1 MEPNHLRRLQ
11 DAVGFFFFT
20 TTNRQLPT
28 GTIAVGFFFFTTT
41 NQQIPTG
48 TTYTGLIFSRP

>member
-1 MEPNHLRRLQ
+1 MEPNHLKRLQ
-11 DAVGFFFFT
+11 DAVGVSFFT

-28 GTIAVGFFFFTTT
+28 GTIGVGFFLFTTT

-48 TTYTGLIFSRP
+48 TTYTGLIFSQP